1 MRWVWS
7 IPRDGD
13 SHKNNE
19 NVEGSVSIVHT
30 TCFKVPQNSS
40 FMKSTT
46 FFFFFT
52 PFSPQILLRAYLPGE
67 VSAVN
72 AIVAGR
78 ATILSSLW
86 YIWGSLRQASRIP
99 DSERCRPH
107 EDSPPAPSPSAPTDE
122 WARRSN
128 WLFWLQIRH
137 RKEGK
142 ELECNLSSSHK
153 LDASMTSAYAKEAV
167 LPKLKACLPTPKT
180 STCCDQRNRYFPLSK
195 VELTT
200 EIKKN

>member
-1 MRWVWS
+1 MKTWAAPSQLSTRPLS
-7 IPRDGD
+7 R
-13 SHKNNE
+13 SHKSL
-19 NVEGSVSIVHT
+19 VLW
-30 TCFKVPQNSS
+30 KVPL
-40 FMKSTT
+40 
-46 FFFFFT
+46 FFFT

-67 VSAVN
+67 GSMVN

-86 YIWGSLRQASRIP
+86 HIWGSPRQASRIP
-99 DSERCRPH
+99 DSERCRSH

-137 RKEGK
+137 HKEGK

-153 LDASMTSAYAKEAV
+153 PDANMTSAYAKEAV

-180 STCCDQRNRYFPLSK
+180 STCCDQRNRYLPLSK

-200 EIKKN
+200 EIKKTNKWGGDLEHYK